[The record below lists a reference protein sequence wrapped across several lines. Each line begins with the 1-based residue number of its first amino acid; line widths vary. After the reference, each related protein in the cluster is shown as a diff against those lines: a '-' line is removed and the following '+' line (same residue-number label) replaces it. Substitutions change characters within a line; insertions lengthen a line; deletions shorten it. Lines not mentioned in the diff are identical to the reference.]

1 MGSSCIFDNLIY
13 VFIKNIIIV
22 YCLYLIYVFVIQGEE
37 QVVLDDES
45 VVSFGVGVVLELV
58 KKKGVWGIFLLFY
71 YQVFDI
77 FRNIGSQ

>member
-58 KKKGVWGIFLLFY
+58 KKKGVWGIFLLF
-71 YQVFDI
+71 
-77 FRNIGSQ
+77 